1 MAGLLVSRMGHH
13 CGSRQGLNLYE
24 DEKGNI
30 NGWCFSCRQY
40 EPDPLGGNTLEKAGI
55 ERTAKSPEEIKKE
68 LDEIGQYP
76 IKGLDDRKIGLGTMR
91 YFNCHVSLD
100 QERQEDVE
108 VHYYPYHEI
117 GSGELSG
124 YKVRIVEGKRI
135 FSLGSVKNV
144 YPFGWQQAIASGSP
158 RVYITEGEIDAMSL
172 FAELMKKNKQSAQY
186 ADNIPAVVSIPH
198 GAASASRDI
207 GKILPELRK
216 HFKEVVLVFDQDDP
230 GRAAVEAVHKILPEA
245 KVATVPGKDVNDC
258 VLNGHIKA
266 LINAVMFQA
275 SSPKNTRVVMGS
287 ELAVAA
293 KERPTMGLSWP
304 WQGMTKLT
312 RGIRRGEVYYI
323 GSGVKMGKSEVVN
336 ALAVHMMTEHNAPV
350 FLVKPEEAKE
360 QTYKRL
366 VGKAAGRIFHDP
378 DIPFDE
384 EAFDAAEPTIGDK
397 AIILDS
403 YQFVDWNTLKLD
415 ISYVVKEYGVKDIII
430 DPITVFTA
438 GMNAAEA
445 NDFLI
450 QMSQDLA
457 AMAKDLDFTA
467 YIFCHLKAPTQG
479 EPHER
484 GGEVLSTQFTGSRGM
499 MRSCHMMIGMSGN
512 KSPDIPEEDRN
523 IRKLTILEDRAFG
536 VSGSVSLYWDKRTG
550 KFIEL

>member
-1 MAGLLVSRMGHH
+1 MGILCGRTGHS

-24 DEKGNI
+24 EPDGRI
-30 NGWCFSCRQY
+30 TGFCFSCKAY
-40 EPDPLGGNTLEKAGI
+40 EPNPLGGNTMEQAKI
-55 ERTAKSPEEIKKE
+55 ERTTKSPEEIQKE
-68 LDEIGQYP
+68 LEEIASYP
-76 IKGLDDRKIGLGTMR
+76 IKGLDDRKIGAGTMK
-91 YFNCHVSLD
+91 YFGCRVSLD
-100 QERQEDVE
+100 GERQEEVE
-108 VHYYPYHEI
+108 VHYYPYDDI
-117 GSGELSG
+117 TTGELSG

-135 FSLGSVKNV
+135 FSLGGLKNV
-144 YPFGWQQAIASGSP
+144 YPFGWKQALESGSP
-158 RVYITEGEIDAMSL
+158 RLYITEGEIDAMSL
-172 FAELMKKNKQSAQY
+172 FSVIMQKNKGTQY
-186 ADNIPAVVSIPH
+186 EGNTPAVVSIPH

-207 GKILPELRK
+207 SKILPELRK
-216 HFKEVVLVFDQDDP
+216 HFKEVVLVFDQDDA
-230 GRAAVEAVHKILPEA
+230 GRASVEDVLRILPEA

-258 VLNGHIKA
+258 VVNGHIKA
-266 LINAVMFQA
+266 LINAVMFNA
-275 SSPKNTRVVMGS
+275 TKHKNTRVVMGS
-287 ELAVAA
+287 ELAMAA